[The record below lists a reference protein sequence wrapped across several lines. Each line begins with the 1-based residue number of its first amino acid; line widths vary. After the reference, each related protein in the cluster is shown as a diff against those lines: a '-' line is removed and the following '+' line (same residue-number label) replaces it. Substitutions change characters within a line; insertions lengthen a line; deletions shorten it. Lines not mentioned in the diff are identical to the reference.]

1 MNKMKNTIKILTLLS
16 LLLLTSCDFFLQKP
30 DTTGTVDRDAVF
42 GSKKNAESAL
52 MACYASSLMH
62 GLPGALG
69 FTHGTLG
76 AISGE
81 INRGE
86 SWQGTYVIAQQGL
99 NVNGPVPD
107 ASDNTNKSSAGS
119 ENFAK
124 NWSAIR
130 QCFIVAESIDLVPE
144 NEMTQEEKDIIKAE
158 VKALVAYRYMGMFI
172 RYGGVPIVRGSFVST
187 DDMSIG
193 RAPLSE
199 VLGYIDQLCNEAY
212 DVLPEKWD
220 AANTG
225 RMTKGAVLAI
235 KARTMMY
242 AARPL
247 FNSATPYLE
256 NGDNNNLI
264 CFGNE
269 DKERWKEAIDANED
283 VLEWAERNGIA
294 LINTGGGKDVPNTN
308 AFADYAT
315 ATSTPS
321 NKEVILAL
329 KNNST
334 SQDYN
339 TYIFLYN
346 NCSNYW
352 TFNRYCSGSYGVLSN
367 HIKNYYKNDGSEM
380 SWPKIGDLTPKNGS
394 EWRDNVACIE
404 PRALADIKFAGFD
417 AMNNPG
423 DVKWSSSGWGRGGY
437 DGKKDAADAFPN
449 SVGGSDRG
457 QLSGERTKFYYKAG
471 SRTWFEFPLFRLAE
485 TYLNLAEAYNEY
497 DNPTKALE
505 YLNMVHN
512 RAGLPSINETDKGKL
527 REIIQREKFIEFFSE
542 NHKYFDV
549 KHWKR
554 SDIDKGICGGSMR
567 GFTFNISSAAQ
578 SWPWDASFIDS
589 YWEAEHYVAFWSPA
603 MFLEPFPQNEV
614 NKGAIT
620 QNPGY

>member
-1 MNKMKNTIKILTLLS
+1 MMKNTTKIFALFALLI
-16 LLLLTSCDFFLQKP
+16 LTSCDFFLQKP
-30 DTTGTVDRDAVF
+30 DTTGTVDREAVF
-42 GSKKNAESAL
+42 GSKKNAEAAL
-52 MACYASSLMH
+52 MSCYSSSLMH
-62 GLPGALG
+62 GLPGGLG

-107 ASDNTNKSSAGS
+107 ASDAANKSSAGS

-130 QCFIVAESIDLVPE
+130 QCFNVMENIDKVPE
-144 NEMTQEEKDIIKAE
+144 NEMTQTEKDIIKAE
-158 VKALVAYRYMGMFI
+158 TKALVAYRYLGMFI
-172 RYGGVPIVRGSFVST
+172 RYGGIPIVRKTFEVS
-187 DDMSIG
+187 DDMSAG
-193 RAPLSE
+193 RASLTD
-199 VLGYIDQLCNEAY
+199 VIAYIIELCEDAY
-212 DVLPEKWD
+212 DYLPAKWD
-220 AANTG
+220 NANTG
-225 RMTKGAVLAI
+225 RMTQGAVLAI
-235 KARTMMY
+235 KARALMY

-247 FNSATPYLE
+247 FNSALPYLDH
-256 NGDNNNLI
+256 GSNNDLI
-264 CFGNE
+264 CFGKYDE
-269 DKERWKEAIDANED
+269 QRWKDAIDANED
-283 VLEWAERNGIA
+283 VLEWANANGVA
-294 LINTGGGKDVPNTN
+294 LINTGGSDDTPNKN
-308 AFADYAT
+308 AFEDYAT

-321 NKEVILAL
+321 NKEVILAF
-329 KNNST
+329 KNNSS

-367 HIKNYYKNDGSEM
+367 HIKNYYRNDGAEM
-380 SWPKIGDLTPKNGS
+380 NWPAVGDVAPKTGA
-394 EWRDNVACIE
+394 EWIANVDCIE

-417 AMNNPG
+417 AKNNPG
-423 DVKWSSSGWGRGGY
+423 DLKWSSLGWGRGGY

-471 SRTWFEFPLFRLAE
+471 SRVWFEFPLFRLAE

-497 DNPTKALE
+497 GNSEKALK
-505 YLNMVHN
+505 YLNKVHN
-512 RAGLPSINETDKGKL
+512 RAGLPSIKETDQVKL

-554 SDIDKGICGGSMR
+554 ADIDKGICGGSMR
-567 GFTFNISSAAQ
+567 GFTFNVSADATT
-578 SWPWDASFIDS
+578 WPWDASKIVS

-614 NKGAIT
+614 NKGNII